1 MHLADI
7 TPSIFASLGLAD
19 AENRLEIAESPAGR
33 ELLFLVD
40 GLGADVIMSF
50 YYVVVLLKAQRQIN
64 CLCQKR

>member
-19 AENRLEIAESPAGR
+19 ADNRLEISESPAGR

-40 GLGADVIMSF
+40 GLGADIIEKYPARVG
-50 YYVVVLLKAQRQIN
+50 RG
-64 CLCQKR
+64 R